1 MPGNKPLLNDGFEL
15 LESELGF
22 AMETFAEVLVRLG
35 HHNLSTRLPWR
46 GRSLDAVD
54 GPDRPLVQAY
64 SIAFQLL
71 NIVEERVAAVAR
83 RWREKAH
90 GPTAEKG
97 LWPDKL
103 AEMRRMGLDEKSLA
117 IILSQVRVEPVL
129 TAHPTEAKRQTVRER
144 HREIYDIMQEREN
157 PSFTDRERARG
168 RQFLDAQLEALWRT
182 GEIHVT
188 RPSITQELD
197 NALFYLREVFPEAVS
212 RAHTHLHEAW
222 CEAGLDPVL
231 LDALPPMIRFGT
243 WIGGDR
249 DGHPGVTAEVTHK
262 ALAALRHN
270 ALRLFARQLERL
282 AQNLPLSKHFQKL
295 PPELEVMIE
304 RLTAEIDGRAA
315 GDLAALLQNHR
326 EEPWRAAALL
336 MRLKLLLSRDKPDSG
351 AVYQSPADLIADL
364 DVLDHTLAHAGA
376 GRLVDDFINPIRRQL
391 AVFGFHSATLDVRQ
405 NSAFHQKA
413 LTQLL
418 VKAGI
423 PGGASFA
430 DWSHQQK
437 LALLE
442 KELRSPRPFLAP
454 GISAGPEADTVIDC
468 HRVLAAHRARHGSAG
483 LGALI
488 VSMTRDTPD
497 LLTVYLLA
505 REAGLMEMTADGLR
519 CPLPVVPL
527 FETMDDLERAPGIVD
542 EFLSHPVTRRSLDA
556 GGTPDFQMM
565 LGYSDSNKDCGI
577 LSSQWALHRA
587 QTLLAETCLKH
598 RARPV
603 FFHGRGG
610 TVGRGAGPTHW
621 FMEALPHGAL
631 HGGFRMTEQGETIAQ
646 KYSHLGAATYH
657 TELLMASVASA
668 TAKHRGP
675 TSRTSADPAIME
687 RLAEWSRD
695 AYRAFLQAP
704 GFMDFY
710 RTATPI
716 DALEN
721 SLIGSRPA
729 RRTGRATLEDLRA
742 IPWVFSWTQSR
753 FFLPG
758 WFGAGTALQRLEQ
771 DDPAEFTKLSD
782 HLNDVQFMRYVIT
795 NIDSSLASTNE
806 ELMRAYAGLV
816 PDADLRDR
824 FLGTIIDELNRTRD
838 ALGKL
843 FQRPFDERRPRMA
856 RTLAIREEPL
866 MVLHMQ
872 QVSLL
877 RQWRA
882 QIAAGNSAAAEQ
894 LIPELM
900 ISINAISSGLRT
912 TG

>member
-1 MPGNKPLLNDGFEL
+1 MAGNKPLLNDGFQL
-15 LESELGF
+15 LDAELGF
-22 AMETFAEVLVRLG
+22 AMDAFADVLARLG
-35 HHNLSTRLPWR
+35 HQELATKLPWH
-46 GRSLDAVD
+46 GGTLEAVD

-97 LWPDKL
+97 LWPDEL
-103 AEMRRMGLDEKSLA
+103 AEMLRMGLDEKTLVG
-117 IILSQVRVEPVL
+117 ILSRVRVEPVL

-144 HREIYDIMQEREN
+144 HREIYDLMQEREN
-157 PSFTDRERARG
+157 PSYTDRERARG
-168 RQFLDAQLEALWRT
+168 RRFLEAQLETLWRT

-212 RAHTHLHEAW
+212 RAHTHLREAW
-222 CEAGLDPVL
+222 SGAGLDPVA

-249 DGHPGVTAEVTHK
+249 DGHPGVTAEVTRD

-270 ALRLFARQLERL
+270 AMRLFARQLERL
-282 AQNLPLSKHFQKL
+282 AHNLPLSKHFQPV

-304 RLTAEIDGRAA
+304 RLTDEIDGRAA
-315 GDLAALLQNHR
+315 ADLAALLQCHR

-336 MRLKLLLSRDKPDSG
+336 MRLKLLLARDQPDSG
-351 AVYQSPADLIADL
+351 PIYQNPADLSADL
-364 DVLDHTLAHAGA
+364 DVLDHTLVHAGA
-376 GRLVDDFINPIRRQL
+376 GKLTDDFIKPIRRQL

-423 PGGASFA
+423 PGAENFA
-430 DWSHQQK
+430 DWSAAEK
-437 LALLE
+437 MALLE

-454 GISAGPEADTVIDC
+454 GIPAGPEADAVLDC
-468 HRVLAAHRARHGSAG
+468 HRVLAAHRARHGNAG

-488 VSMTRDTPD
+488 VSMTRDTAD

-505 REAGLMEMTADGLR
+505 REAGLMEMTNDGLR

-542 EFLSHPVTRRSLDA
+542 EFLAHPVTRRGLDA
-556 GGTPDFQMM
+556 GGGADFQMM

-587 QTLLAETCLKH
+587 QIRLSEICAKH
-598 RARPV
+598 GARPV

-631 HGGFRMTEQGETIAQ
+631 HGAFRMTEQGETIAQ
-646 KYSHLGAATYH
+646 KYAHLGAATYH
-657 TELLMASVASA
+657 TELLMASVTSA
-668 TAKHRGP
+668 TAKHLGRSP
-675 TSRTSADPAIME
+675 RAESDPAIME
-687 RLAEWSRD
+687 RLAEWSRES
-695 AYRAFLQAP
+695 YRDFLQAP
-704 GFMDFY
+704 GFMEFY

-721 SLIGSRPA
+721 ARIGSRPA
-729 RRTGRATLEDLRA
+729 RRTGRATLDDLRA

-753 FFLPG
+753 FYLPG
-758 WFGAGTALQRLEQ
+758 WFGAGSALARLEKE
-771 DDPAEFTKLSD
+771 DPAAFAKLSD
-782 HLNDVQFMRYVIT
+782 QLRDVAFVRYVVT

-806 ELMRAYAGLV
+806 DLMRAYAGLV
-816 PDADLRDR
+816 PDAALRER
-824 FLGTIIDELNRTRD
+824 FLGMIFEELTLTRD
-838 ALGKL
+838 ALGNL
-843 FQRPFDERRPRMA
+843 FRRSFDERRPRMA

-866 MVLHMQ
+866 KVLHMQ
-872 QVSLL
+872 QISLL
-877 RQWRA
+877 KQWRA
-882 QIAAGNSAAAEQ
+882 HLADGNTTAAEQ
-894 LIPELM
+894 LIADLL
-900 ISINAISSGLRT
+900 ISVNAISSGLRT